1 MSEECSNR
9 IQEILEEGRKCK
21 RRLIARGIPGPT
33 GPQGPA
39 TIAIGNVTTGA
50 PGTNATITNSG
61 TNENVVLNFTIPSG
75 ATGATGNQGIPGP
88 TGPQGPQGAQG
99 VQGQIGLQGSTGP
112 TGPQGPQ
119 GLQGQTGEQ
128 GPIGPTG
135 PTGPTGPQGPQGLQG
150 QTGEQGPIGPTGPT
164 FSTFGRKYNTTVNT
178 ISLET
183 NIPQNIPLDSNGPIS
198 NVTQGTQNMLTVTQ
212 DGVYQVDYY
221 FNGSSSANAD
231 LTVEVNQNNVA
242 IESTTIKKTVQA
254 NADTDFIGSTIN
266 SFSAGDNIGLE
277 IQSSTEATISP
288 GAGTNA
294 YLNIIR
300 IS

>member
-1 MSEECSNR
+1 MNEECSNR

-33 GPQGPA
+33 GPTGPQGPA
-39 TIAIGNVTTGA
+39 TVAIGNVTTGA
-50 PGTNATITNSG
+50 PGTSATITNSG

-75 ATGATGNQGIPGP
+75 ATGATGEQGIPGP

-99 VQGQIGLQGSTGP
+99 VQGQIGL
-112 TGPQGPQ
+112 
-119 GLQGQTGEQ
+119 Q

-164 FSTFGRKYNTTVNT
+164 LSTFGRKYNTTVNT

-183 NIPQNIPLDSNGPIS
+183 NIPQNIPLGSNGPTS

-221 FNGSSSANAD
+221 FNGSSSVNAD
-231 LTVEVNQNNVA
+231 LTVEVKQNNVA
-242 IESTTIKKTVQA
+242 IGSTTIKKTVQA

-266 SFSAGDNIGLE
+266 SFSAGDNIGLA

>member
-75 ATGATGNQGIPGP
+75 ATGATGKQGIPGP

-99 VQGQIGLQGSTGP
+99 VQGQIGLQ
-112 TGPQGPQ
+112 
-119 GLQGQTGEQ
+119 
-128 GPIGPTG
+128 GPTG

-231 LTVEVNQNNVA
+231 LTVEVKQNNVA
-242 IESTTIKKTVQA
+242 IGSTTIKKTVQA
-254 NADTDFIGSTIN
+254 NTDTDFIGSTIN
-266 SFSAGDNIGLE
+266 SFSAGDNIGLA

>member
-75 ATGATGNQGIPGP
+75 ATGATGKQGIPGP

-99 VQGQIGLQGSTGP
+99 VQGQIGL
-112 TGPQGPQ
+112 
-119 GLQGQTGEQ
+119 Q

-183 NIPQNIPLDSNGPIS
+183 NIPQNIPLGSNGPIS

-231 LTVEVNQNNVA
+231 LTVEVKQNNVA
-242 IESTTIKKTVQA
+242 IGSTTIKKTVQA

-266 SFSAGDNIGLE
+266 SFSAGDNIGLA

>member
-1 MSEECSNR
+1 MNEECSNR

-33 GPQGPA
+33 GPTGPQGPA
-39 TIAIGNVTTGA
+39 TVAIGNVTTGA
-50 PGTNATITNSG
+50 PGTSATITNSG
-61 TNENVVLNFTIPSG
+61 TNENVILNFTIPRG
-75 ATGATGNQGIPGP
+75 ATGATGEQGIPGP

-99 VQGQIGLQGSTGP
+99 VQGQIGL
-112 TGPQGPQ
+112 
-119 GLQGQTGEQ
+119 Q

-164 FSTFGRKYNTTVNT
+164 LSTFGRKYNTTVNT

-183 NIPQNIPLDSNGPIS
+183 NIPQNIPLGSNGPTS

-231 LTVEVNQNNVA
+231 LTVEVKQNNVA
-242 IESTTIKKTVQA
+242 IGSTTIKKTVQA

-266 SFSAGDNIGLE
+266 SFSAGDNIGLA